1 MITDHEVT
9 AGYNNSS
16 KEVCRKES
24 SVQPALGLSESAD
37 PLGMGYSSSINIL
50 YGSKKEDFIKF
61 HLSVSQSKFGRQ
73 YIVRGMQEGLLTK
86 TSFLW
91 HQPEMTEALW
101 LAVQTR

>member
-1 MITDHEVT
+1 MKSQLDTITPLKKFAE
-9 AGYNNSS
+9 
-16 KEVCRKES
+16 RKAQYS
-24 SVQPALGLSESAD
+24 LPLDSVNLLI
-37 PLGMGYSSSINIL
+37 PLGMGYNSSINIL
-50 YGSKKEDFIKF
+50 YGSKKKDFIKF